1 MTKKRGND
9 YPAKRQAPS
18 VPGDD
23 GRVGDHFDGFLPDA
37 PRHLDRLA
45 KKMFDQMAKELI
57 TSGILR
63 RVDVPVLGEVAQAL
77 SDIDRWTK
85 EIRKEGEIKKGPNG
99 GDVWNPKLGLLKDA
113 RKRLEVFGDRLGLNP
128 KLRSS
133 IKFPEGEAPAGDE
146 AESDQLELFV
156 RGESWN
162 RPDPEPGTGGEETG

>member
-1 MTKKRGND
+1 MKKRGND

-23 GRVGDHFDGFLPDA
+23 GRAGDQFDGFVPDA

-45 KKMFDQMAKELI
+45 KKFFEEAAKELI

-63 RVDVPVLGEVAQAL
+63 RVDVAVLGELAQAR
-77 SDIDRWTK
+77 SDIDRLTK

-133 IKFPEGEAPAGDE
+133 IKFPEGETPASDDGE
-146 AESDQLELFV
+146 TDQLELFM
-156 RGESWN
+156 RGEGWN
-162 RPDPEPGTGGEETG
+162 RPDPEPGSGGEEAG